1 MTQGSPM
8 GVYRTAEVCPNGH
21 VTTDSAD
28 AYPEHRE
35 KFCSKCG
42 EATMTQC
49 QNCAT
54 SIRGDYHVEGVFG
67 FGGEYAPPAYCHNCG
82 RAFPWTERKVNAATD
97 LVEISGKLSSEE
109 LAQFRADLSEMTKE
123 SPRLLVASTRFKQ
136 TMAKV
141 GSAVAGGVRDIV
153 VDVLSEAAKKAIW
166 G

>member
-1 MTQGSPM
+1 MTI
-8 GVYRTAEVCPNGH
+8 
-21 VTTDSAD
+21 
-28 AYPEHRE
+28 
-35 KFCSKCG
+35 
-42 EATMTQC
+42 
-49 QNCAT
+49 T
-54 SIRGDYHVEGVFG
+54 STVFFG

-82 RAFPWTERKVNAATD
+82 RAFPWTERKVDAATD

>member
-1 MTQGSPM
+1 M
-8 GVYRTAEVCPNGH
+8 GNYRTAEVCPNGH

-42 EATMTQC
+42 EATLTQC
-49 QNCAT
+49 QKCAT
-54 SIRGDYHVEGVFG
+54 SIRGDYHVDGVFG

-82 RAFPWTERKVNAATD
+82 CAFPWTERKVNAATD
-97 LVEISGKLSSEE
+97 LVEISGKLSSDE

-123 SPRLLVASTRFKQ
+123 SPRLLIASTRFKQ
-136 TMAKV
+136 TMTKV